1 MSKSTTP
8 TKPDQVQSIAEELL
22 TLISL
27 PQFKITATSP
37 DADSV
42 SLNLEID
49 PDTSGMMIGYHG
61 ETIAALQLLISLIS
75 HKKVGVWQ
83 RVIFNINDY
92 RERREQNL
100 REMAL
105 NAAERTK
112 ASGKEVVMPPM
123 ESFDRRII
131 HLTLADDP
139 EVITESVG
147 EGKDRRLVISPAPSQ
162 PTE

>member
-1 MSKSTTP
+1 MAKDTT
-8 TKPDQVQSIAEELL
+8 TKEAKIKVVAEELL
-22 TLISL
+22 GLLSL
-27 PQFKITATSP
+27 TELKVTATSP
-37 DADSV
+37 DEESV
-42 SLNLEID
+42 ALNLEID

-61 ETIAALQLLISLIS
+61 ETIASLQLLISLIS
-75 HKKVGVWQ
+75 HKKLGMWQ

-105 NAAERTK
+105 TAAERAK
-112 ASGKEVVMPPM
+112 LSGKEVVMPPM

-139 EVITESVG
+139 SVVTESIG
-147 EGKDRRLVISPAPSQ
+147 EGKDRRLVISPASPK
-162 PTE
+162 